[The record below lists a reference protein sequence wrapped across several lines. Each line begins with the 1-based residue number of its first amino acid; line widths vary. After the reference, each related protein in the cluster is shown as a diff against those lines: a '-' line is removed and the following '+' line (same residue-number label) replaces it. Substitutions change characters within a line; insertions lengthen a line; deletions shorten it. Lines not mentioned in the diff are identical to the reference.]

1 MDPYVQQ
8 LRRKSKG
15 REKAEENKKRKR
27 MEKREEEE
35 EQEGTESGTSGACST
50 QQAGSSAGHGAS
62 LSDAHAHL
70 QQDDY
75 VTKEFVDQWVQ
86 SGMPDQWSTQPAAP
100 TYGPGTEGDEV
111 GCLEQD
117 RALAGAHAIIQSLL
131 FLPKPPAEFFEM
143 CPSYNEHEFPCINL
157 NQTVI
162 DEANALIPSEARSRP
177 GVDTAETL
185 AERLSALGFFDDLL
199 ALVGGGSK
207 GNRRY
212 RLNASHSPVARRKA
226 WSLVIKGPFIEKKS
240 GKRVRRMYS
249 YGKPNSR
256 IRTIVHATPMPP
268 PIFNF
273 GAHLLLAMR
282 PFLSEVCRSSPPN
295 HCQLLAYYDLF
306 DSQTGLHKDDHS
318 ISDFYDCQGT
328 SRRFTLE
335 EATMQSKGAM
345 VPGSDV
351 LIYTQGP
358 LPMTMK
364 FHFPPKLNR
373 FAKREE
379 YDWHCCMVRPLREG
393 WLLLYRAV
401 DDVNFFHSVDCQQKF
416 DLPAP
421 FPKGEHRFA
430 FVYRWLGPDQEANF
444 PVE

>member
-1 MDPYVQQ
+1 V
-8 LRRKSKG
+8 
-15 REKAEENKKRKR
+15 
-27 MEKREEEE
+27 
-35 EQEGTESGTSGACST
+35 
-50 QQAGSSAGHGAS
+50 
-62 LSDAHAHL
+62 
-70 QQDDY
+70 
-75 VTKEFVDQWVQ
+75 
-86 SGMPDQWSTQPAAP
+86 
-100 TYGPGTEGDEV
+100 
-111 GCLEQD
+111 
-117 RALAGAHAIIQSLL
+117 
-131 FLPKPPAEFFEM
+131 PKPPAEFFKL
-143 CPSYNEHEFPCINL
+143 CPAYDEDKFPCINL
-157 NQTVI
+157 NQKLI
-162 DEANALIPSEARSRP
+162 DAVNALIPSEARSRP
-177 GVDTAETL
+177 GVDTAELL
-185 AERLSALGFFDDLL
+185 AERLDALGFFDDLL
-199 ALVGGGSK
+199 ALVAGGSK
-207 GNRRY
+207 GDGRY

-226 WSLVIKGPFIEKKS
+226 WSVVIKGPFIEKKS
-240 GKRVRRMYS
+240 GKLVRRMYS

-256 IRTIVHATPMPP
+256 IRSVVHATPMPP

-306 DSQTGLHKDDHS
+306 DSKTPKHKDDHD
-318 ISDFYDCQGT
+318 IRDFYDCQGT

-364 FHFPPKLNR
+364 FHFPPQNNR

-379 YDWHCCMVRPLREG
+379 YDWHRYMTMPLREG

>member
-1 MDPYVQQ
+1 MDPYVRWLK
-8 LRRKSKG
+8 LRIKSQ
-15 REKAEENKKRKR
+15 EKTAENRKRKR
-27 MEKREEEE
+27 MEKMEGEE
-35 EQEGTESGTSGACST
+35 EQEGTESSTSGACST

-62 LSDAHAHL
+62 LSDARAHL
-70 QQDDY
+70 QH
-75 VTKEFVDQWVQ
+75 VTKEILDQWVQ

-100 TYGPGTEGDEV
+100 SRGPGTSGDKV
-111 GCLEQD
+111 GCLERD
-117 RALAGAHAIIQSLL
+117 RKDAGAHAIIQSLL
-131 FLPKPPAEFFEM
+131 FVPKPPAEFFKL
-143 CPSYNEHEFPCINL
+143 CPAYDEDKFPCINL
-157 NQTVI
+157 NQKLI
-162 DEANALIPSEARSRP
+162 DAVNALIPSEARSRP
-177 GVDTAETL
+177 GVDTAELL
-185 AERLSALGFFDDLL
+185 AERLDALGFFDDLL
-199 ALVGGGSK
+199 ALVAGGSK
-207 GNRRY
+207 GDGRY

-226 WSLVIKGPFIEKKS
+226 WSVVIKGPFIEKKS
-240 GKRVRRMYS
+240 GKLVRRMYS

-256 IRTIVHATPMPP
+256 IRSVVHATPMPP

-306 DSQTGLHKDDHS
+306 DSKTPKHKDDHDVR
-318 ISDFYDCQGT
+318 DFYDCQGT

-364 FHFPPKLNR
+364 FHFPPQNNR

-379 YDWHCCMVRPLREG
+379 YDWHRYMTMPLREG

>member
-273 GAHLLLAMR
+273 GAHIFLAVR
-282 PFLSEVCRSSPPN
+282 SYLSEVCRSSPPN
-295 HCQLLAYYDLF
+295 HCQLMAYYEPF
-306 DSQTGLHKDDHS
+306 GSKTGIHKDDHTMD
-318 ISDFYDCQGT
+318 DFHDVLFKIKT
-328 SRRFTLE
+328 VE
-335 EATMQSKGAM
+335 EAAMQSKGAM
-345 VPGSDV
+345 LPGSDV
-351 LIYTQGP
+351 LIYTDGP
-358 LPMTMK
+358 LPMSMY
-364 FHFPPKLNR
+364 FYYPPEGNR
-373 FAKREE
+373 FGPRER
-379 YDWHCCMVRPLREG
+379 YIAHRYMSITMG
-393 WLLLYRAV
+393 QGSLLLYKAA
-401 DDVNFFHSVDCQQKF
+401 DDVNFYHGVDF
-416 DLPAP
+416 EDDDRYP
-421 FPKGEHRFA
+421 GDYRFA
-430 FVYRWLGPDQEANF
+430 FVYRWLGPFQEANF

>member
-111 GCLEQD
+111 GCLERD

-162 DEANALIPSEARSRP
+162 DEANALIPSEARSMP

-240 GKRVRRMYS
+240 GKLVRRMYS

-256 IRTIVHATPMPP
+256 IRTVVHATPMPP

-273 GAHLLLAMR
+273 GAHIFLAVR
-282 PFLSEVCRSSPPN
+282 SYLSEVCRSSPPN
-295 HCQLLAYYDLF
+295 HCQLMAYYEPF
-306 DSQTGLHKDDHS
+306 GSKTGIHKDDHTMD
-318 ISDFYDCQGT
+318 DFHDVLFKIKT
-328 SRRFTLE
+328 VE
-335 EATMQSKGAM
+335 EAAMRSKGAM
-345 VPGSDV
+345 LPGSDV
-351 LIYTQGP
+351 LIYTDGP
-358 LPMTMK
+358 LPMSMY
-364 FHFPPKLNR
+364 FYYPPEGNR
-373 FAKREE
+373 FGPRER
-379 YDWHCCMVRPLREG
+379 YIAHRYMSITMG
-393 WLLLYRAV
+393 QGSLLLYKAA
-401 DDVNFFHSVDCQQKF
+401 DDVNFYHGVDF
-416 DLPAP
+416 EDDDRYP
-421 FPKGEHRFA
+421 GDYRFA
-430 FVYRWLGPDQEANF
+430 FVYRWLGPFQEANF